1 MMRAQVLSRGPGR
14 ARSPEVVALVLL
26 ALALSACTA
35 VKPYERG
42 RLAHPSMTGNRTC
55 GPGESHVHA
64 VHEGAIGGAIG
75 AEASCGC
82 N

>member
-1 MMRAQVLSRGPGR
+1 MTSTALSSRWRWHGR
-14 ARSPEVVALVLL
+14 SFLALVIAVMTAGLP
-26 ALALSACTA
+26 ACTA
-35 VKPYERG
+35 VKPHERG
-42 RLAHPSMTGNRTC
+42 RLAHPSMSGGRTG

-64 VHEGAIGGAIG
+64 VHEGAIGGAVG